1 MGDHRPRNVSSAQY
15 KRVVLWISF
24 FFLCKTLN
32 SCPRK
37 THGKKGMEKIWKSCD
52 GRPSSPKSNEVTK
65 PLGSYQYP
73 LPHFF
78 LGLWEACSSHV
89 FPVTDGRYDNCTEQ
103 RSQAASSTS
112 WSHLARST
120 AHCRLDWA
128 HAELK
133 AMIISCVTTCERG
146 VVKASDDSWCTSHVL
161 ALFRVG
167 ILGKNVFFSFSDHF
181 CLIFSWKGR
190 YRRPTSFFVK

>member
-15 KRVVLWISF
+15 KRVVQWIS

-37 THGKKGMEKIWKSCD
+37 THGKKGMEKIWKIMWWSALL
-52 GRPSSPKSNEVTK
+52 PKIKWSDQAF
-65 PLGSYQYP
+65 GI
-73 LPHFF
+73 LPISTTSFF

-112 WSHLARST
+112 WSHFARST
-120 AHCRLDWA
+120 AHSRLDWA

-167 ILGKNVFFSFSDHF
+167 ILGKKCLLQFFWPLLFD
-181 CLIFSWKGR
+181 
-190 YRRPTSFFVK
+190 FFLKRKIS